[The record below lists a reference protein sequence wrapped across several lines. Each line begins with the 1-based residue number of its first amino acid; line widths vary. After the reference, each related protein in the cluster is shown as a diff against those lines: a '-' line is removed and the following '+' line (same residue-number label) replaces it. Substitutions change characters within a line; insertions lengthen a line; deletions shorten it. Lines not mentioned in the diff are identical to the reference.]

1 MNSLVYLHYLLSTSN
16 YAQVFVSCSW
26 CFWRWPCYWVSRFT
40 WMWSSNIYWNLQKTR
55 RSVRE
60 MEQVHPNFI
69 GKLIYNFHVHVLFRC
84 WLASRGPPRLSSSKT
99 AGVRCGYWCR
109 RQKKHLTRYLQKH
122 SLRHCTHRN
131 VPNRCLGRW
140 LMYMSWWQCLP
151 KFTQFINYSSSA
163 IFHLSSFFS
172 SMHQKPK
179 NVLCR
184 QFVL

>member
-122 SLRHCTHRN
+122 SLRPLYSQKCTKQMLRSMIN
-131 VPNRCLGRW
+131 VYV
-140 LMYMSWWQCLP
+140 MMAMS
-151 KFTQFINYSSSA
+151 S
-163 IFHLSSFFS
+163 
-172 SMHQKPK
+172 
-179 NVLCR
+179 
-184 QFVL
+184 